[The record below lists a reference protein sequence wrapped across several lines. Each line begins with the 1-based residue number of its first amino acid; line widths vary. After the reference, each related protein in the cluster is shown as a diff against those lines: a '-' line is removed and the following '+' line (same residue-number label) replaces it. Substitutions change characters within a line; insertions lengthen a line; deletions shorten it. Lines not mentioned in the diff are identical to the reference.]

1 MSVLLS
7 AQHLSLNFGSRAVLS
22 DFSCTVRE
30 GERIG
35 ILGDNGSGKSTLLRL
50 LAKEIEPDD
59 GVVTYRKGLRLSYV
73 AQTARLVDETQAV
86 ASIPTVSELLHAHAP
101 AGATH
106 EQEAQVTRWLRHW
119 TEGAADRRIDSLS
132 GGEQKRLQ
140 LLCAFVSAPE
150 VMLLDEPTNHLDLN
164 GILWLEDRLR
174 EFRGTV
180 LLVTHDRAL
189 LNAVARSVLE
199 LAEWYERGFLKTDG
213 DYDAFLRQREEHLAV
228 LEQTQAS
235 LKNKARRELAWLR
248 SGNKAQRSK
257 ARNRIVAATQLIAH
271 AARKTA
277 PTTLGALEF
286 ASGSA
291 SSTDLIQAQEIDVSI
306 GDRVLCRE
314 VSFKLS
320 PGTRLGLV
328 GPNGCGKSTLLRVIT
343 GHMHPRRG
351 KLLSARGCRIQH
363 FDQQRATLAL
373 DQTLRQALCPDGDS
387 VVFNGASIH
396 VTGWAKRFGFAPSQ
410 LDSLIGSLSGGERA
424 RAILAAHM
432 CHPADVLLLDEPTN
446 DLDIRTKEV
455 LEDALIEFN
464 GAAEIVS
471 HDRYF
476 LDTVCTGM
484 LALGGSK
491 PVHYASC
498 AQWLAAQ
505 GGAQRNDQLPP
516 SPAPKP
522 APLVPSKPKQRR
534 ALTYAERLELEKI
547 EQHILEAE
555 GKVTSLEAQLS
566 DSALLADAAAL
577 SAHCRELDESRSTV
591 EALYARW
598 EHLDRKS
605 KGEQ

>member
-7 AQHLSLNFGSRAVLS
+7 AQHLSLHFGSRAVLS
-22 DFSCTVRE
+22 DFSCTVWE

-73 AQTARLVDETQAV
+73 AQAARLVNGTEDTTL
-86 ASIPTVSELLHAHAP
+86 IPTVSELIYAHAP
-101 AGATH
+101 SGATH
-106 EQEAQVTRWLRHW
+106 ERDAQVTRWLRHW
-119 TEGAADRRIDSLS
+119 PDGAEERRIDSLS

-140 LLCAFVSAPE
+140 LLCAFVSSPE

-174 EFRGTV
+174 EFRGTL

-189 LNAVARSVLE
+189 LNAVARSVIE

-257 ARNRIVAATQLIAH
+257 ARNRIVAAKQLIAH
-271 AARKTA
+271 AARATG
-277 PTTLGALEF
+277 PTSLGALEF

-291 SSTDLIQAQEIDVSI
+291 SSTDLIRAQEIDVSI
-306 GDRVLCRE
+306 GGRVLCRN

-328 GPNGCGKSTLLRVIT
+328 GPNGCGKSTLLKVIT
-343 GHMHPRRG
+343 GALAPSQG
-351 KLLSARGCRIQH
+351 KLEMARGCRIQH

-387 VVFNGASIH
+387 VLFNGVSIH
-396 VTGWAKRFGFAPSQ
+396 VTGWAKRFGFSPPQ
-410 LDSLIGSLSGGERA
+410 LDSLVGSLSGGERA
-424 RAILAAHM
+424 RAIRAAHM
-432 CHPADVLLLDEPTN
+432 CHAADILLLDEPTN

-455 LEDALIEFN
+455 LEDALIEFK
-464 GAAEIVS
+464 GAAVIVS

-484 LALGGSK
+484 LALGGNA

-498 AQWLAAQ
+498 AQWLAAHD
-505 GGAQRNDQLPP
+505 GAQGNDPP
-516 SPAPKP
+516 SPSPAQKP
-522 APLVPSKPKQRR
+522 ATSTPSGPKQRR
-534 ALTYAERLELEKI
+534 ALTYAERLELERI

-555 GKVTSLEAQLS
+555 GKVCALEAQLS
-566 DSALLADAAAL
+566 DPALLADAAAL
-577 SAHCRELDESRSTV
+577 KAHCLELEESRGSV

-598 EHLDRKS
+598 EHLDSKS
-605 KGEQ
+605 KGGQ